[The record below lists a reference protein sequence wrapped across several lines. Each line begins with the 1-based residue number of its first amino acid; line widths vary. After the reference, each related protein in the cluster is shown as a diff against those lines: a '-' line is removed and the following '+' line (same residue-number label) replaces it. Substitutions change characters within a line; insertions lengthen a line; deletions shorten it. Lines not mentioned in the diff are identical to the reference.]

1 MGEKINFFNP
11 GKGESKGIRSHH
23 LSVGTVGTVWYL
35 VLGFLQERIPTVELS
50 FEGLITYGGP
60 KMGLTEMGGN

>member
-1 MGEKINFFNP
+1 MGQK
-11 GKGESKGIRSHH
+11 ESDHTIVYQ
-23 LSVGTVGTVWYL
+23 LVDTVWYL

-60 KMGLTEMGGN
+60 KMGLTELGGK